1 MSAPSHSNPSPTE
14 ATAGSVASPSPSSD
28 EHRDG
33 HGHKARFRT
42 MTFPRKRA
50 VTACDTCRSKKTKC
64 GNERPIC
71 ASCTKHGWPCSFDPR
86 LDHASFD
93 PASLLI
99 LDKLNQTLEKLTE
112 VDREVKGQTAAA
124 TRTSPSCGH
133 GHSHRHGAPPSP
145 SDCLEVPTAFG
156 SSETILT
163 WPIFNG
169 RWSRN
174 FLSQEILI
182 GSLSSGSDAQ
192 GDHHQY
198 HHHRNPLKGGVKR
211 ASQGINEENVPGLV
225 DRFLQLVHSKNPV
238 LNTRQIREAARHVAE
253 DGVGWDAS
261 SCIVLLACALGA
273 VARPFNPSSEV
284 GLLSGRTSLDDTFDL
299 LETGDAF
306 YQVARKRLGLLNQS
320 IMAGQCHMLSG
331 IYLMY
336 TLHPLDAWSA
346 FHHAGSVYSLYLRSQ
361 AALQERCSNGGVN
374 VDASPSHSTLEKRL
388 EQRLYWTVLKLDYPF
403 LFPSPPTP
411 GSPAAESPED
421 HQGQG
426 PASAAS
432 TSTSSQLLSLA
443 ASTSTCASQSAEEQ
457 TWFYYLSEIALRRI
471 ENRILNAFYKEDH
484 QHWLQMDLAI
494 MVSAAEEIEAQMES
508 WYASLP
514 TSIRFDNNS
523 DSDHPHQAPA
533 SDELSYMTKGRS
545 LQIHSLL
552 YRPFLYYAIHAQ
564 AHRWNPTTS
573 LALQGFVQKS
583 LANCLAVN
591 AGNAMAHRHHGTWYA
606 LRESA
611 TTALMLL
618 AARAADLINTTTV
631 EGLNDNQQYARPLQI
646 CVERLRYWEA
656 EAPPDVA
663 RAREI
668 IEELMSAADIDRNYY

>member
-1 MSAPSHSNPSPTE
+1 M
-14 ATAGSVASPSPSSD
+14 
-28 EHRDG
+28 
-33 HGHKARFRT
+33 
-42 MTFPRKRA
+42 
-50 VTACDTCRSKKTKC
+50 
-64 GNERPIC
+64 
-71 ASCTKHGWPCSFDPR
+71 
-86 LDHASFD
+86 
-93 PASLLI
+93 
-99 LDKLNQTLEKLTE
+99 
-112 VDREVKGQTAAA
+112 
-124 TRTSPSCGH
+124 
-133 GHSHRHGAPPSP
+133 
-145 SDCLEVPTAFG
+145 
-156 SSETILT
+156 
-163 WPIFNG
+163 
-169 RWSRN
+169 
-174 FLSQEILI
+174 
-182 GSLSSGSDAQ
+182 
-192 GDHHQY
+192 
-198 HHHRNPLKGGVKR
+198 
-211 ASQGINEENVPGLV
+211 
-225 DRFLQLVHSKNPV
+225 
-238 LNTRQIREAARHVAE
+238 
-253 DGVGWDAS
+253 
-261 SCIVLLACALGA
+261 
-273 VARPFNPSSEV
+273 

-306 YQVARKRLGLLNQS
+306 YQVARKRLGLLDQS

-336 TLHPLDAWSA
+336 TLHPLEAWSA
-346 FHHAGSVYSLYLRSQ
+346 FHQAGSVYSLYLRSQ

-374 VDASPSHSTLEKRL
+374 VDASPSQSTLEKRL
-388 EQRLYWTVLKLDYPF
+388 EQRLYWTVLKSECEIRVQLDLPQSELCKLDYPF

-564 AHRWNPTTS
+564 AHRWNPNTT

-591 AGNAMAHRHHGTWYA
+591 AGNAMTHRHHGTWYA

-631 EGLNDNQQYARPLQI
+631 EGLNDIQQYARPVQI
-646 CVERLRYWEA
+646 CVERLHYWEA

-663 RAREI
+663 RACEI
-668 IEELMSAADIDRNYY
+668 IEELMSAAGIDRNYY